1 MTGETEGGFW
11 YTVNDEQLAQ
21 FSGMT
26 TRERLEWV
34 DAARLF
40 TLKTRTR
47 ETAIRHE
54 RLRRGLTID
63 GPAPEDLDLSVAA
76 PYAKDDVPN
85 L

>member
-1 MTGETEGGFW
+1 VNSIGKGG
-11 YTVNDEQLAQ
+11 YTYGVSEEQLAQ
-21 FSGMT
+21 FARMS

-47 ETAIRHE
+47 ETAIRQE

-63 GPAPEDLDLSVAA
+63 GPAPDDLDLSVAA
-76 PYAKDDVPN
+76 PFSKDTSR
-85 L
+85 

>member
-1 MTGETEGGFW
+1 MNSVSKGGYR
-11 YTVNDEQLAQ
+11 YTVSDEQLAQ
-21 FSGMT
+21 FARMS

-47 ETAIRHE
+47 ETAIRQE

-63 GPAPEDLDLSVAA
+63 GPAPDDLDLSIAA
-76 PYAKDDVPN
+76 PYAKDFSR
-85 L
+85 